1 MDRETT
7 RATVRDIM
15 LTFAEETGLT
25 TEREPRRY
33 LWTDAFAVCN
43 FLELH
48 RRTQEERYLEL
59 ALRLVDQVHRTL
71 GKHREDDRRSGW
83 ISGLPEE
90 EGQEHPTVGGLR
102 IGKPLPERRPDEPFN
117 ERLEWERDGQYFH
130 YLTKWMHALNRV
142 SQVTGEPRYN
152 RWAREMAAVA
162 HEAFTYTVSPGNQKR
177 MYWKMS
183 VDLSRPLVP
192 SMGQHDP
199 LDGYLTYQALDA
211 AAPAGTLD
219 EEIEELASICRG
231 KSWVTDDPLGLGGL
245 LSDAYRAAQL
255 LLAGTLEEPDLLLQL
270 LGACQVG
277 LGVYVRQS
285 PLSLPVHYRLAFRE
299 LGLSIGLH
307 AVERLQVLI
316 REQAAATPQK
326 ISLRDQVG
334 DLTRYT
340 PLSEEI
346 ESFWLA
352 PSSREVA
359 TWTEHLDINRVM
371 LATSLAPKGYL
382 EV

>member
-1 MDRETT
+1 MDPETT
-7 RATVRDIM
+7 TATVRDIM

-71 GKHREDDRRSGW
+71 GRHREDDRRTGW
-83 ISGLPEE
+83 LSGLSEE
-90 EGQEHPTVGGLR
+90 EGEEHPTAGGLR
-102 IGKPLPERRPDEPFN
+102 IGKPLPERQADEPFD
-117 ERLEWERDGQYFH
+117 ERLEWEREGQYFH
-130 YLTKWMHALNRV
+130 YLTKWMYALNRV
-142 SQVTGEPRYN
+142 SRVTGELRYN
-152 RWAREMAAVA
+152 RWARELATTA

-199 LDGYLTYQALDA
+199 LDGYLTYQGLDA

-245 LSDAYRAAQL
+245 LSDAYHAAQL
-255 LLAGTLEEPDLLLQL
+255 LFTGALKEPDLLLQL
-270 LGACQVG
+270 LEASRVG

-299 LGLSIGLH
+299 LGLAIGLH
-307 AVERLQVLI
+307 AVERLQALM
-316 REQAAATPQK
+316 REQTATTPHR
-326 ISLRDQVG
+326 ISFRDQVAA
-334 DLTRYT
+334 LARYA

-352 PSSREVA
+352 PSSREA
-359 TWTEHLDINRVM
+359 TTWTEHLDINRVM
-371 LATSLAPKGYL
+371 LATSLAPEGYL
-382 EV
+382 EI